1 VTVGFEYRLYSPD
14 SRAPV
19 ARRAVSSSPP
29 VCQTVEV
36 DSPGASDPDPSRP
49 DVMAVVSGRCV
60 TAQG

>member
-1 VTVGFEYRLYSPD
+1 
-14 SRAPV
+14 
-19 ARRAVSSSPP
+19 
-29 VCQTVEV
+29 VEV